1 VKWSKESDRLASRD
15 SAEKCRCRCSEMDRL
30 AMKPIRLSNADVNM
44 LAAVHD
50 LKHAYA
56 IRHLIRWEILQFW
69 LES

>member
-1 VKWSKESDRLASRD
+1 
-15 SAEKCRCRCSEMDRL
+15 
-30 AMKPIRLSNADVNM
+30 MKPIRLSNADVNM
-44 LAAVHD
+44 LAAVQD